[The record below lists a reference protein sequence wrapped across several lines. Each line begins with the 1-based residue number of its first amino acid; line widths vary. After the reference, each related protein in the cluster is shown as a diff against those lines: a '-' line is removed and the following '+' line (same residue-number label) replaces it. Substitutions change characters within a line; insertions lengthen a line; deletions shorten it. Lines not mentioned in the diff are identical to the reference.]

1 MKLPADAASLSEL
14 TPAEL
19 AALRL
24 AAQVMSHRAL
34 LAGTPAA
41 ALYFDSL
48 ATAVDGEQAARAQTP
63 QRGGPEAASDIR
75 RDADGVAPAVTPL
88 LIESGR
94 GDEDRRVIGEYLA
107 LLATNER
114 LPAAV
119 RDVCHALEAS
129 FRQ

>member
-1 MKLPADAASLSEL
+1 MDRTRGTASLAQL
-14 TPAEL
+14 TPTEL

-34 LAGTPAA
+34 LAGTPSA

-48 ATAVDGEQAARAQTP
+48 ATAVDGEQAARSQL
-63 QRGGPEAASDIR
+63 GESDG
-75 RDADGVAPAVTPL
+75 AHVAPL
-88 LIESGR
+88 LLDGAR
-94 GDEDRRVIGEYLA
+94 GADDRRIIGEYLA

-114 LPAAV
+114 LPEQV
-119 RDVCHALEAS
+119 REVCRALEAP